1 MIPSSLGMCQ
11 AEALGQRSLPSRLK
25 LAPQAEALG
34 QRKLAPQAEA
44 LGQRKTGEYYVFCP
58 CGTLEGHSSKNH
70 FSNCHSHVGPR
81 NACPSSHQH
90 QAIRGHPLGG
100 NRGARYKTR
109 ALTMLKSS
117 LQETLAL

>member
-11 AEALGQRSLPSRLK
+11 AEALGQRSLPSRL
-25 LAPQAEALG
+25 
-34 QRKLAPQAEA
+34 KLAPQAEA